1 MGNVHGV
8 APPMSAKRLASLALS
23 RVLLL
28 PPPST
33 GFTVHRGLRVP
44 MRDGVDLIA
53 DHYAPSA
60 AAPAGT
66 LLVRGPY
73 GRAFPFSSLFG
84 TVYAARGYHVVIQ
97 SVRGTFGSGGEFTP
111 MIHEV
116 ADGADTVTWLR
127 EQSGSPDRS
136 PRSGCPTSGSR
147 SGPC

>member
-1 MGNVHGV
+1 MIR
-8 APPMSAKRLASLALS
+8 SLLARPKL
-23 RVLLL
+23 RL

-53 DHYAPSA
+53 DHYAPST

-116 ADGADTVTWLR
+116 ADA
-127 EQSGSPDRS
+127 
-136 PRSGCPTSGSR
+136 PT
-147 SGPC
+147 P